1 MKKKKETSKK
11 SAKTPKK
18 AKAVKKKAKEMTQT
32 HAKEEKFQPST
43 LDQVWGDTGNTK
55 YGTMD
60 ETEYTNKLKEMNKS
74 DLQAHASRTG
84 LIPIDDRGILTKK
97 LLAEFKRYVSGFQ
110 KPNTV
115 VNPPPSISKD
125 AARILAEGK

>member
-18 AKAVKKKAKEMTQT
+18 AKATKKKMKEMTQT

-43 LDQVWGDTGNTK
+43 LDQVWGDTGNTR

-60 ETEYTNKLKEMNKS
+60 EEKYLNKLQEMNRS
-74 DLQAHASRTG
+74 DLQAHASRVG
-84 LIPIDDRGILTKK
+84 MIPIADRGVLTKK
-97 LLAEFKRYVSGFQ
+97 LMSEFRKYVSGFR

-115 VNPPPSISKD
+115 INPPPTLSKE
-125 AARILAEGK
+125 AARVLSEGK